1 MYRMI
6 SHHYHNSSHHHH
18 HDPPPPQQ
26 GAAKS
31 RQELDRRQWI
41 LQVDARLPHDK
52 QHIFRL
58 PLTAPSPSLA
68 FVPAD
73 LHSPLSAY
81 LCPLSPASR
90 NFSCRDPRLAHKVMQ
105 SIYNPIPHLFYNR
118 KPPMFDIPSIGLRV
132 LMQRRAGFVISRG
145 SKRSSAMI
153 SGGIHHR
160 RRRIVFLS
168 LGVLR
173 NSVLTL
179 HIK

>member
-1 MYRMI
+1 
-6 SHHYHNSSHHHH
+6 
-18 HDPPPPQQ
+18 
-26 GAAKS
+26 
-31 RQELDRRQWI
+31 
-41 LQVDARLPHDK
+41 
-52 QHIFRL
+52 
-58 PLTAPSPSLA
+58 
-68 FVPAD
+68 
-73 LHSPLSAY
+73 
-81 LCPLSPASR
+81 
-90 NFSCRDPRLAHKVMQ
+90 MQ
-105 SIYNPIPHLFYNR
+105 TIYNPIPHLFYNR
-118 KPPMFDIPSIGLRV
+118 KPPLFDIPSTGLRV

>member
-1 MYRMI
+1 MTPHLRNRVPPRAGRSWTGDSGSCRWMRVCLTT
-6 SHHYHNSSHHHH
+6 SSICF
-18 HDPPPPQQ
+18 
-26 GAAKS
+26 ASLS
-31 RQELDRRQWI
+31 RPHRQAS
-41 LQVDARLPHDK
+41 LL
-52 QHIFRL
+52 FL
-58 PLTAPSPSLA
+58 LTSTHPI
-68 FVPAD
+68 
-73 LHSPLSAY
+73 SAY

-118 KPPMFDIPSIGLRV
+118 KPSMFDIPSIGLRV

-160 RRRIVFLS
+160 RIVFLS